1 MDSKYENGKIYRLS
15 CLDTG
20 KYYIGSTIRTIEER
34 LYKHK
39 HSYKYYLN
47 GKYHYVSSFD
57 VLENN
62 NYVIELVKNYPCDN
76 KRELE
81 KQEDIYIKKYMNDEL
96 CVNKQR
102 AYLTNEE
109 RKENMKEY
117 KKEYNKKNQD
127 KIRERRKKNDKKN
140 QDKIRERRKQRY
152 TCLCGLNIRRCDIRR
167 HLKSKI
173 HHTTLL
179 HLVKKKCS
187 DIL

>member
-1 MDSKYENGKIYRLS
+1 MDSKYENGKIYRIS

-62 NYVIELVKNYPCDN
+62 NYVIELVEEYSCNN
-76 KRELE
+76 KRELNQRE
-81 KQEDIYIKKYMNDEL
+81 SIYIKKCIDDEL
-96 CVNKQR
+96 CVNKRR
-102 AYLTNEE
+102 AFITDEE
-109 RKENMKEY
+109 RKEYDKKY
-117 KKEYNKKNQD
+117 GKEYNRKNSY
-127 KIRERRKKNDKKN
+127 IILERRKLKYN
-140 QDKIRERRKQRY
+140 
-152 TCLCGLNIRRCDIRR
+152 CLCGLNIIKNNFRQ
-167 HLKSKI
+167 HLKSKN
-173 HHTTLL
+173 HHNILID
-179 HLVKKKCS
+179 LVKKKCS